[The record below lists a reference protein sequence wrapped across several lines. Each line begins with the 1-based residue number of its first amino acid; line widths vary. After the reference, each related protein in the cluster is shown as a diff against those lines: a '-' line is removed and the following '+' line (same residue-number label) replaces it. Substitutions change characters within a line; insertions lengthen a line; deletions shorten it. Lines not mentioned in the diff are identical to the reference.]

1 MDQPRRT
8 SVVAGEVIPPQ
19 TFLHKVAPAPRTD
32 PLDDT
37 ADDLMAGETDTD
49 AETDTETETA
59 EPEVAPAQTEAT
71 TETEIA
77 AEGEAE
83 AEPDAPE
90 TPDLSDAAPDVTAAE
105 PDVPEATHE
114 EPPPAPITEAPAPS
128 PSWQSRP
135 GDVPADEGHLLTD
148 GAEIREQ
155 WMRVQAV
162 FVDDPRA
169 SVTAAANVVAEAAV
183 RLEGAVRARQ
193 QGLRERWEGNGH
205 VDTEALRVTMQRYRQ
220 LLERLAEL

>member
-19 TFLHKVAPAPRTD
+19 TFLHKVAPAPRAD

-37 ADDLMAGETDTD
+37 ADDLMADDVDTD
-49 AETDTETETA
+49 AEADTATEAEAETEAAPARLDATAETET
-59 EPEVAPAQTEAT
+59 PAAD
-71 TETEIA
+71 
-77 AEGEAE
+77 E

-90 TPDLSDAAPDVTAAE
+90 TPDLSDAAPDLTAAG
-105 PDVPEATHE
+105 PDVPEETHD
-114 EPPPAPITEAPAPS
+114 EPPPAPIAEAPPPS

-135 GDVPADEGHLLTD
+135 GDVPADEGRLLTD
-148 GAEIREQ
+148 GPEIREQ

-205 VDTEALRVTMQRYRQ
+205 ADTEALRVTMQRYRQ